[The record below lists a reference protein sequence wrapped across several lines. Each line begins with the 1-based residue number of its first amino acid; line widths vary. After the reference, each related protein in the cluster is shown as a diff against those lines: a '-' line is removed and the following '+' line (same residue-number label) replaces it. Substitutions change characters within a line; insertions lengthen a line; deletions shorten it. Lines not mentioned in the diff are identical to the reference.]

1 MIVLQIIIT
10 IFVLLAIIKTI
21 RPRSGQK
28 LFSAGRMYWLF
39 LWLAVLVVFW
49 LPDSTTYLANTLGIR
64 RGADLVIYLSVI
76 VIFYLLFRVFIRL
89 DKIES
94 NLTKVV
100 RDEAIKNAKD
110 GRSR

>member
-10 IFVLLAIIKTI
+10 LFVLLALIKTI
-21 RPRSGQK
+21 RPRSDQK
-28 LFSAGRMYWLF
+28 TLATGRWAWLI

-49 LPDSTTYLANTLGIR
+49 LPDSTTYLANILGIK
-64 RGADLVIYLSVI
+64 RGADLVIYLSVV

-89 DKIES
+89 DKLES

-100 RDEAIKNAKD
+100 RDEAIKNVKN